1 MKMTNDR
8 LNKTTGKNRRDFLAA
23 TLIGAAASS
32 LAVSSTNAA
41 QDSAVKNSG
50 AKRRGLFPKDAP
62 SADVGYSPG
71 IVAETSKVIFVSGQG
86 PRDLNADMET
96 QMRQTFERIGIVLKE
111 SGASFE
117 NVVIVRSYFVNMK
130 RDLPIFRKVRKEFLV
145 KPYPASTAIGTTE
158 LAVEGLQIE
167 IEAVAVL

>member
-1 MKMTNDR
+1 MKMTN
-8 LNKTTGKNRRDFLAA
+8 NKTATNRRRF
-23 TLIGAAASS
+23 IAAALLGATVGSAIS
-32 LAVSSTNAA
+32 PAKAA
-41 QDSAVKNSG
+41 ETSKKSG
-50 AKRRGLFPKDAP
+50 KKRQGLFPKDAP

-71 IVAETSKVIFVSGQG
+71 IMAEAGKVIYVSGQG
-86 PRDLNADMET
+86 PRDLDADMET
-96 QMRQTFERIGIVLKE
+96 QMRQTFERIGLVLKE

-130 RDLPIFRKVRKEFLV
+130 RDLPIFRKVRKEYLV

-158 LAVEGLQIE
+158 LAVPGLQIE